1 MNNQTTILGMFAF
14 QAAHVGQRNS
24 AEASLQR
31 DKSAEDE
38 RYAYRAT
45 MASRR
50 AVADVQSLDEL
61 HFRYVARPCF
71 GLFVGV
77 ADGDDDGQLVV
88 RRDIKS
94 LQEELALLA

>member
-1 MNNQTTILGMFAF
+1 MFAF
-14 QAAHVGQRNS
+14 QAACVGLLNS
-24 AEASLQR
+24 LQASRQR

-38 RYAYRAT
+38 RHAYRAT
-45 MASRR
+45 VASWP

-61 HFRYVARPCF
+61 HFRCVARPCF

>member
-1 MNNQTTILGMFAF
+1 MFAF
-14 QAAHVGQRNS
+14 QAACVGLLNS
-24 AEASLQR
+24 LQASRQR

-45 MASRR
+45 MASWP
-50 AVADVQSLDEL
+50 AVAGVQSLDEL
-61 HFRYVARPCF
+61 HFRCVTRPCF